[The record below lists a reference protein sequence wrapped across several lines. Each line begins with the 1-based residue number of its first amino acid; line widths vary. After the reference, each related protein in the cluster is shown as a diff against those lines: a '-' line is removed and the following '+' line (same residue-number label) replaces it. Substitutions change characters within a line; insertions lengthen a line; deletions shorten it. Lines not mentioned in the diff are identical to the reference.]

1 MRQVPFRDG
10 PFWHGA
16 IFEGESTRSCEARF
30 SPRAPPFRARELLL
44 VVERC
49 ARVGGAMASVV
60 LAVESCADYG
70 ELEIDGICVVN
81 VRYILRYWMWSIEL
95 IVESWKLVKCAYIV
109 DARYLT

>member
-1 MRQVPFRDG
+1 
-10 PFWHGA
+10 
-16 IFEGESTRSCEARF
+16 
-30 SPRAPPFRARELLL
+30 
-44 VVERC
+44 
-49 ARVGGAMASVV
+49 MASVV